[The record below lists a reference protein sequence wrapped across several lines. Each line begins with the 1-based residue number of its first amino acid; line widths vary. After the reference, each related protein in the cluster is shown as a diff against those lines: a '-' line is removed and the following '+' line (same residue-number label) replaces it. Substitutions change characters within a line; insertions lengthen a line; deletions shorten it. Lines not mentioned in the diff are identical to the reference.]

1 MRMAGGQRAFVL
13 DGAAVRAYRYER
25 LFERISHVIFR
36 MMEIN
41 GRDRAVILRQQLE
54 QNIERRPAYGLDGF
68 AHALALELLILR
80 VTERHQQ
87 HSFPTAGRSVM
98 VVPVRAGNA
107 VEDLAFQS
115 LAQRGV
121 LET

>member
-13 DGAAVRAYRYER
+13 DGGSVRAYRDEG

-41 GRDRAVILRQQLE
+41 GRDRAAVLGQQLE
-54 QNIERRPAYGLDGF
+54 QNIEGRLARGLDDF
-68 AHALALELLILR
+68 AHALAFELLVLR
-80 VTERHQQ
+80 ITKRHQQ
-87 HSFPTAGRSVM
+87 HSFPTASSSVM
-98 VVPVRAGNA
+98 VVPVRAGNT

-115 LAQRGV
+115 RAQRRV
-121 LET
+121 L